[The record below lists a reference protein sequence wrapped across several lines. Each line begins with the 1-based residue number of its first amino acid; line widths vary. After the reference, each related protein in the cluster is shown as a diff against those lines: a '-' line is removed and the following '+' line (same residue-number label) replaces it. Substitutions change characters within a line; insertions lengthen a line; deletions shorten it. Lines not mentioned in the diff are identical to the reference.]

1 MNTDPGNR
9 RPIAARSSRHAAAFA
24 RWLVAR
30 GVTPNQVSL
39 FGLATGVGSGLALA
53 LAQELDGTGRV
64 LLVAA
69 AILVL
74 LRGLSNMFDGM
85 VAVEHAK
92 GTPTGILY
100 NEVPDRLS
108 DVSLFV
114 GAGYALG
121 GDPVIGWAAAC
132 CALLVTC
139 IRFIGTVA
147 GAPADFGG
155 PMAKQQRMF
164 SVAGASAYLGMTPVS
179 WHPAMGQDGRL
190 GLLGIVLCIVIAGS
204 LLTCH
209 LRIRRA
215 AAALHAKVAHQG
227 VHQ

>member
-1 MNTDPGNR
+1 MNIDPGDR

-24 RWLVAR
+24 RWLAAI

-39 FGLATGVGSGLALA
+39 FGLAVGVGSGLALA
-53 LAQELDGTGRV
+53 LAQQLDGAGRF

-69 AILVL
+69 AIMVL

-100 NEVPDRLS
+100 NEIPDRIS
-108 DVSLFV
+108 DVALFV
-114 GAGYALG
+114 GAGYALD
-121 GDPVIGWAAAC
+121 GDPVTGWAAAC

-139 IRFIGTVA
+139 VRFIGTVA

-164 SVAGASAYLGMTPVS
+164 SVAGASAYLGLTPIS
-179 WHPAMGQDGRL
+179 WHPAFGQDGGI
-190 GLLGIVLCIVIAGS
+190 GLLEIVLGIVIAGS

-209 LRIRRA
+209 LRLRRA
-215 AAALHAKVAHQG
+215 AAALHAKATHQG